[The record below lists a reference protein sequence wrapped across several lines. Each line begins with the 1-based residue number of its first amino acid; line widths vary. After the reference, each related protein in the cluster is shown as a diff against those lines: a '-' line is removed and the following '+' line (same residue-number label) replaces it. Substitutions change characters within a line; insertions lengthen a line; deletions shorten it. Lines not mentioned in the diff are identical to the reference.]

1 MSMTEYL
8 ERLIEGTLPDKIE
21 SKMEEIL
28 REIKELKEKVEKL
41 GE

>member
-1 MSMTEYL
+1 MTEYM

-28 REIKELKEKVEKL
+28 REIRELKEKIEKMDK
-41 GE
+41 